1 MKKQSKNIIV
11 LVVLGVLIATLKSKA
26 STLYASALNFIKIKE
41 GGLYL
46 KAYQDSGGVWTI
58 GWGSTYDFDKQRK
71 VLPGDKINQAQ
82 AQKWLE
88 METSKD
94 AAEIKKLVKPYLNSN
109 QLNALISFVYNV
121 GINAFRN
128 STMLKLL
135 NAGADKQTVANE
147 FDRWIY
153 DNGVK
158 VQGLINR
165 RIAEKKLFLS

>member
-1 MKKQSKNIIV
+1 MKKQTKNTITLIV
-11 LVVLGVLIATLKSKA
+11 IGVILATLKSKA
-26 STLYASALNFIKIKE
+26 ASLYASALNFIKIKE

-71 VLPGDKINQAQ
+71 VLPGDTITQAQ

-88 METSKD
+88 METSQNATD
-94 AAEIKKLVKPYLNSN
+94 IKKLVTVPLNNN
-109 QLNALISFVYNV
+109 QLNALISLVYNI
-121 GINAFRN
+121 GIGAFKR

-135 NAGADKQTVANE
+135 NAGANKQTVANE
-147 FDRWIY
+147 FDKWVY

-165 RIAEKKLFLS
+165 RIAEKNLFLS

>member
-1 MKKQSKNIIV
+1 MKKQNNNLII
-11 LVVLGVLIATLKSKA
+11 LIVLGVLIATFKSKA
-26 STLYASALNFIKIKE
+26 ASLYTSALNFIKIKE

-46 KAYQDSGGVWTI
+46 NAYLDSGNVPTI

-71 VLPGDKINQAQ
+71 VLMGDVITQAQ

-88 METSKD
+88 METSSNAND
-94 AAEIKKLVKPYLNSN
+94 IKKLVTVKINNN

-121 GINAFRN
+121 GINAFRT
-128 STMLKLL
+128 STLLKLL
-135 NAGADKQTVANE
+135 NSGADKQIVANQ